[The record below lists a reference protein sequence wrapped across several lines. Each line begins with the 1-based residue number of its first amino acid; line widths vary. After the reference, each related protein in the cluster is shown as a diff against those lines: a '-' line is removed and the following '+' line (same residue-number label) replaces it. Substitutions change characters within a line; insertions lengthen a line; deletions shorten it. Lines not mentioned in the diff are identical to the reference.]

1 MVGSFLQTGAGR
13 PSQKIPNYGSGRI
26 CGMAHCDTVLS
37 AYNPAVFCSLHDA
50 AAVPRRRS
58 VVRNTVK

>member
-1 MVGSFLQTGAGR
+1 
-13 PSQKIPNYGSGRI
+13 
-26 CGMAHCDTVLS
+26 MAHCDTVLS